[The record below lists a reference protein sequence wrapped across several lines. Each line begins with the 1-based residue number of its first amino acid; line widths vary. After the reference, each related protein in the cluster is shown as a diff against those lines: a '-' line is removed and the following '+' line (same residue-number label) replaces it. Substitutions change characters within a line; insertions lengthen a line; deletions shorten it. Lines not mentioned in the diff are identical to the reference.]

1 MVNSLQIIK
10 ILSFH
15 LNFFFVFFL
24 KYTSCI
30 FVRENIKQ
38 NKQNGSKTEL
48 FES

>member
-15 LNFFFVFFL
+15 LNFFFFEIHIMYF
-24 KYTSCI
+24 CQ
-30 FVRENIKQ
+30 RKQ
-38 NKQNGSKTEL
+38 NKQNRSKTDL

>member
-15 LNFFFVFFL
+15 LNFFFFFL

-38 NKQNGSKTEL
+38 NKQNRSKTDL